1 MKKKFILLL
10 STFFVL
16 IFAGV
21 AFGCSSAKLESIS
34 ISESS
39 SIQTVYYET
48 NTEFRLNGA
57 TLVLSYSNGTSKNIS
72 IESSMLSEFD
82 NSVGTHTCTITYE
95 DKTTTFQYEVKAVEI
110 AGIAI
115 KNDNFKKEYLST
127 DTDFE
132 INGST
137 IEVTYNNG
145 TTETRNVTASMLSSF
160 DNSVGT
166 HTCTITYNGKTTDFT
181 YSVSQAT
188 ATRELLS
195 IEVTTSPKTTY
206 FASETDFDIT
216 GAILRLNYSDN
227 SQETISITKS
237 MLDPF
242 NNTVGSHTCYV
253 KYEDKRTDFTYY
265 VQAVTLASISI
276 KDNNFR
282 TSYFTSN
289 SAFEINGSTLLLT
302 YNDGTTNTVN
312 ITAEMLGNFD
322 KSTGAHACA
331 ISYMN
336 KTTSFRYT
344 VTAVALSF
352 VSVKDNNFTTSYLT
366 SATAFEING
375 STLSLN
381 YNDGTTDTVNI
392 TADMLSTFD
401 NTAGTHTCTITHNGK
416 TTTFEYVV
424 SKPQVESITSVS
436 GIRTKYFLGGTLD
449 LDSATVYF
457 TYEDGTQ
464 GSSAI
469 NSVAID
475 DFYTSP
481 VGEFKM
487 KITYEGK
494 TYLLPYTVMCKDYI
508 TTRVLGSDS
517 NELTNIPTMI
527 SLQRTSV
534 DDPDL
539 YVIKVKTNDG
549 KSSYKELAASDYS
562 KYIVAYKAGQVEIT
576 IEGDANTYILEQE
589 HSAATR
595 QVTISNVS
603 NGEISVFYS
612 NANGANKTY
621 TNGDAFIAYV
631 GEKIRVAAQGN
642 AGYVATKLYYGV
654 SDSYSYIAS
663 DKEVSFYL
671 TRNSTCSAEFSEAK
685 LFRIS
690 FKLKSINY
698 KNSDDSEF
706 DGSTAKNYLFSDGSY
721 NFNADYVTNSSA
733 LQGTQKK
740 NGSCAFSTEYKDGCS
755 STDEGTYI
763 SSSYEW
769 TLAAYMASGSEVKI
783 NIGVL
788 GMVKYAK
795 DGEAFGSTGSNY
807 SEMAE
812 KTIVI
817 SDIKSVSSEAQQIII
832 SSLNSRFEIVLEY
845 TISE

>member
-10 STFFVL
+10 SALFVL

-34 ISESS
+34 ISENSN
-39 SIQTVYYET
+39 IETVYYET
-48 NTEFRLNGA
+48 STQFKLNGA
-57 TLVLSYSNGTSKNIS
+57 TLVLNYSNGTSKNVG

-82 NSVGTHTCTITYE
+82 NTVGTHTCTVTYE
-95 DKTTTFQYEVKAVEI
+95 GKTTTFQYEVKAVEI
-110 AGIAI
+110 ASIAI
-115 KNDNFKKEYLST
+115 KNDSFKKVYLST

-145 TTETRNVTASMLSSF
+145 STETRNVTASMLSSF

-188 ATRELLS
+188 TTRELLS
-195 IEVTTSPKTTY
+195 IEVATSPKTTY

-216 GAILRLNYSDN
+216 GATLRLNYSDN
-227 SQETISITKS
+227 SQETISITKF

-242 NNTVGSHTCYV
+242 NNMVGSHTCYV
-253 KYEDKRTDFTYY
+253 RYEDKRTDFTYY

-276 KDNNFR
+276 
-282 TSYFTSN
+282 
-289 SAFEINGSTLLLT
+289 
-302 YNDGTTNTVN
+302 
-312 ITAEMLGNFD
+312 
-322 KSTGAHACA
+322 
-331 ISYMN
+331 
-336 KTTSFRYT
+336 
-344 VTAVALSF
+344 
-352 VSVKDNNFTTSYLT
+352 KDNNFTTSYLT

-401 NTAGTHTCTITHNGK
+401 NTARTHTCTITYNGK

-424 SKPQVESITSVS
+424 NKPQVESITSVS
-436 GIRTKYFLGGTLD
+436 GIRTKYFLGETLD
-449 LDSATVYF
+449 LNSATVYF

-469 NSVAID
+469 DSVAID

-481 VGEFKM
+481 VGEFQM

-517 NELTNIPTMI
+517 NELSNIPTMI

-549 KSSYKELAASDYS
+549 KSSYKELADSDYS
-562 KYIVAYKAGQVEIT
+562 KYTVIYKDGYVEIT
-576 IEGDANTYILEQE
+576 IEGDTNTYILGQA

-612 NANGANKTY
+612 SANGTNKTY

-631 GEKIRVAAQGN
+631 GERIRVAAQGN
-642 AGYVATKLYYGV
+642 TGYVATKLYYGV
-654 SDSYSYIAS
+654 SDSYSYTAS
-663 DKEVSFYL
+663 DKEVFFYL
-671 TRNSTCSAEFSEAK
+671 TQNSTCSAEFSEAK
-685 LFRIS
+685 LFRIF

-698 KNSDDSEF
+698 KNADDSEF
-706 DGSTAKNYLFSDGSY
+706 EGTNTQKYLFSDGSY
-721 NFNADYVTNSSA
+721 NFKADYVTNSSA
-733 LQGTQKK
+733 LQGTQMK
-740 NGSCAFSTEYKDGCS
+740 NGSCAFSNEYKDGCS
-755 STDEGTYI
+755 STDDGTYI

-769 TLAAYMASGSEVKI
+769 ALAAYMASGSGIKI
-783 NIGVL
+783 NIGVS

-795 DGEAFGSTGSNY
+795 DGEAFGSTGS
-807 SEMAE
+807 SSSDLTE
-812 KTIVI
+812 KTIII
-817 SDIKSVSSEAQQIII
+817 SDINSVSSKAQQITI
-832 SSLNSRFEIVLEY
+832 SSFNGRFEIVLEY